1 MKNVFPKTKLEWV
14 QFFIIPFK
22 FWIFL
27 FPLIFVGLMIEGG
40 SSFVDRNVLM
50 LEFEDQIHLMIAGYI
65 LSIIVLI
72 AGAIFVAI
80 TARNWKLMRS
90 GLIYAGI
97 GLFVLTMFIL
107 PSLAAT
113 RS

>member
-1 MKNVFPKTKLEWV
+1 MKNVLPKTKLEWM
-14 QFFIIPFK
+14 QFFLIPFK

-40 SSFVDRNVLM
+40 SSFVDRNLLM
-50 LEFEDQIHLMIAGYI
+50 LEFEDQIHLMIGGYI
-65 LSIIVLI
+65 LCIIILATGGIYAAVSM
-72 AGAIFVAI
+72 
-80 TARNWKLMRS
+80 RNWKLMRS

-97 GLFVLTMFIL
+97 GLFLLSMFIL
-107 PSLAAT
+107 PSFAAT

>member
-1 MKNVFPKTKLEWV
+1 MKNVLPKTKLEWMR
-14 QFFIIPFK
+14 FFLIPFK

-40 SSFVDRNVLM
+40 SSFVDRNGLM
-50 LEFEDQIHLMIAGYI
+50 LEFEGQIHLMIAGYI
-65 LSIIVLI
+65 LSIIILI
-72 AGAIFVAI
+72 AGAIFAAI